1 MASDDQPL
9 VRRTLARMDDAWS
22 AFRARA
28 QALPGER
35 LSARI
40 GEDGW
45 SIKQMLAHVGT
56 WHDLTVT
63 RLSSFAESGEP
74 AELAEEADAINAR
87 AARAAGGRTSGEI
100 LTGVEDS
107 YRRLRREVARLTD
120 PQLAAHEGWAA
131 SIIAGNTY
139 EHYAEH
145 VDDLAAR

>member
-1 MASDDQPL
+1 MGSDDQPL
-9 VRRTLARMDDAWS
+9 VRRTLARMDEAWS
-22 AFRARA
+22 AFLSRA

-56 WHDLTVT
+56 WHDLTVE
-63 RLSSFAESGEP
+63 RLSRFAETGEP
-74 AELAEEADAINAR
+74 SELSEETDAINAR

-100 LTGVEDS
+100 LTVVDDS
-107 YRRLRREVARLTD
+107 YRRLRREVARLSD
-120 PQLAAHEGWAA
+120 PQLAAHEAWAT

-145 VDDLAAR
+145 LDDLAAR